1 MGTVMTQVQD
11 KVCEITAKILG
22 LDLNQVSLDA
32 SFQEDLGADSIDVV
46 EVVIAVEDEFGI
58 DISDERAERVRSV
71 QDIIDCVNEI
81 KEITICRSF
90 SS

>member
-1 MGTVMTQVQD
+1 MGIVMTQVQD

-81 KEITICRSF
+81 KEINDEPA
-90 SS
+90 

>member
-1 MGTVMTQVQD
+1 MTQVQD

-81 KEITICRSF
+81 KEINDEPA
-90 SS
+90 